1 MFRYKCLLCD
11 AQELRRKKTG
21 EKVGPRNV
29 AYIEKQE
36 MCTCTNIQQLELEQ
50 AQRRAAGNRSEH
62 KYSKKYVF
70 ISKNMTFGPLGHVLT
85 LLNGP
90 QIHIF

>member
-1 MFRYKCLLCD
+1 MR
-11 AQELRRKKTG
+11 
-21 EKVGPRNV
+21 
-29 AYIEKQE
+29 
-36 MCTCTNIQQLELEQ
+36 Q

-90 QIHIF
+90 PDSYWKPPILLPKKTQKKNRKNIICENFCFLMSLGGGFRKGQKGP

>member
-1 MFRYKCLLCD
+1 MQCVVSLPT
-11 AQELRRKKTG
+11 E
-21 EKVGPRNV
+21 VN
-29 AYIEKQE
+29 
-36 MCTCTNIQQLELEQ
+36 LEQ
-50 AQRRAAGNRSEH
+50 AQRRAAGDRSDR

-90 QIHIF
+90 PQIHIF

>member
-1 MFRYKCLLCD
+1 MSLD
-11 AQELRRKKTG
+11 EEERKGLK
-21 EKVGPRNV
+21 
-29 AYIEKQE
+29 
-36 MCTCTNIQQLELEQ
+36 Q

-90 QIHIF
+90 PDSYFLIFFFQT

>member
-1 MFRYKCLLCD
+1 MSGCSEYEFERSIYWGKH
-11 AQELRRKKTG
+11 AK
-21 EKVGPRNV
+21 EKRWLYGS
-29 AYIEKQE
+29 K
-36 MCTCTNIQQLELEQ
+36 LKQ
-50 AQRRAAGNRSEH
+50 AQRRAAVNRSEH